1 MGRKV
6 EPSGDVELEEG
17 VRMMPGD
24 DKFKNIKNLV
34 AERTGGKDDDA
45 ESDGKSDASSDKKI
59 GPDSFDLL
67 ESTKDIMFTSTLNWL
82 LLLIPVVFLAKA
94 LGLGDGTLF
103 FLSLLPICPLA
114 ERLGYV
120 TEQMAAYTN
129 PTIGGL
135 LNATFG
141 NMTEII
147 VSVFA
152 LKRGLL
158 RVVQL
163 SLLGS
168 ILSNLLL
175 VLGCAFFLGGTK
187 YKTQTFNKKGVSMN
201 SALLLLAVISL
212 SVPSILHTT
221 HTEMHGTDSELALS
235 RFTSVILL
243 GVYGTFLYFQL
254 VTHRDLY
261 EEEEDEDDD
270 DDEEEVAQ
278 TWMGC
283 LFWLTVIT
291 VFISLLSDYL
301 VDAIQGAAESIGMPV
316 AFISVIILPI
326 VGNAAEHASA
336 VIFAM
341 KNKMDIAIGVA
352 IGSATQIA
360 LLVIPLM
367 IIMGW
372 VVDQPLD
379 LNLHVFETTTF
390 IMTVITVSFVVQ
402 DGQSN
407 WLKGMTLTLA
417 YCILAASFFFH
428 KDNKLTDQN
437 AVSWV
442 DSASLNSAV
451 AITNIQSGDVPPA
464 S

>member
-1 MGRKV
+1 MVRKDA
-6 EPSGDVELEEG
+6 EKEIELEEG
-17 VRMMPGD
+17 TRMLEEE
-24 DKFKNIKNLV
+24 DKFKNLKDLV
-34 AERTGGKDDDA
+34 AERTGGKADDDDSDDDK
-45 ESDGKSDASSDKKI
+45 SDGSSDKKV
-59 GPDSFDLL
+59 GPDSFDLV
-67 ESTKDIMFTSTLNWL
+67 ESTKDIMFTSSLNWL
-82 LLLIPVVFLAKA
+82 LVLVPVAMVGKAMGFSDGWMFL
-94 LGLGDGTLF
+94 
-103 FLSLLPICPLA
+103 LSLLPICPLA

-120 TEQMAAYTN
+120 TEQMASYTN
-129 PTIGGL
+129 PTLGGL

-147 VSVFA
+147 VSFFA
-152 LKRGLL
+152 LKSGLL

-175 VLGCAFFLGGTK
+175 VLGCAFFIGGTK
-187 YKTQTFNKKGVSMN
+187 YKTQTFNKTGVAMN

-212 SVPSILHTT
+212 SVPSVLHTT
-221 HTEMHGTDSELALS
+221 HTEMHGTSSELALS
-235 RFTSVILL
+235 RFTSLLLL

-261 EEEEDEDDD
+261 EEEDD
-270 DDEEEVAQ
+270 DDEEEEEVGQ
-278 TWMGC
+278 TFGGC
-283 LFWLTVIT
+283 LIWLTIIT
-291 VFISLLSDYL
+291 IFISVLSDYL
-301 VDAIQGAAESIGMPV
+301 VDAIEGAAESIGMPV
-316 AFISVIILPI
+316 AFISVIVLPI

-352 IGSATQIA
+352 IGSATQIS

-367 IIMGW
+367 ILMGW
-372 VVDQPLD
+372 AVGQPLD

-390 IMTVITVSFVVQ
+390 IMTVITVAFVVQ

-437 AVSWV
+437 ATTWV

-451 AITNIQSGDVPPA
+451 AITNLNDTSSA
-464 S
+464 